1 MSDFIM
7 AEEDFSLKLMEKVPE
22 PYAEECF
29 LLYQA
34 GAGIQNSMV
43 ISSGARY
50 SSATV
55 RHGHYNKKVTLSLKS
70 ADFSKRYRVV
80 MTNVD
85 FYFNVDVKISY
96 GVQDVQQYY
105 FYGQIQEEDIHYIIR
120 EVVKMQN
127 KKWNISQGWE
137 LQNTLENQI
146 ERKLKSHDGVKFEVM
161 AEVTLD
167 DAALKMQ
174 ESNRDK
180 VVGIHTSGN
189 KAEEQI
195 AMNEHKKRI
204 ATSEL
209 ELKMQQIQEMA
220 FMMKN
225 FGDLGPIVD
234 EYMQGKISGQEL
246 YDYIMKAR
254 TNDMNML
261 NVAMSNEMLT
271 QKEAF
276 DKLSEIL
283 SGNRFA
289 QANQQLQGREK
300 ERLETQE
307 EEDGE
312 EDAEDDNPEEAAP
325 ADGDFL

>member
-1 MSDFIM
+1 MGDFII
-7 AEEDFSLKLMEKVPE
+7 AEEDFSLKLIEKVPE
-22 PYAEECF
+22 PCAEECF
-29 LLYQA
+29 LLYQV
-34 GAGIQNSMV
+34 GAGIRNSMV
-43 ISSGARY
+43 ISSGVRY

-55 RHGHYNKKVTLSLKS
+55 RHGHYNRKVTLSLKCTS
-70 ADFSKRYRVV
+70 FSNRYRVV
-80 MTNVD
+80 MTNAD

-105 FYGQIQEEDIHYIIR
+105 FYGQIQKEDIKYIVR

-137 LQNTLENQI
+137 LQNVLETQI
-146 ERKLKSHDGVKFEVM
+146 ERKLNSYKGVKFEVM
-161 AEVTLD
+161 AEVALD

-195 AMNEHKKRI
+195 AVNEHKKKV

-283 SGNRFA
+283 SGNRFT
-289 QANQQLQGREK
+289 QAEQQLPGGEK
-300 ERLETQE
+300 ERLEAQE
-307 EEDGE
+307 EENGE
-312 EDAEDDNPEEAAP
+312 EDVEDDDLKGATPT
-325 ADGDFL
+325 DGDFL